1 MSSEQGIEGTTFK
14 VYLYLVKE
22 AKPLGPRDVTR
33 GLELSSPS
41 VAYRHLQKLE
51 SLGVIQKDLKGDYV
65 VKEKTPF
72 EGYIWIGRN
81 LMPRLLFYSFFFVGL
96 LMVELIVVEARVVGG
111 TGPIELELIFLI
123 LVTASSTALFMVE
136 GSILLQ
142 RLKKYTRQS
151 SP

>member
-1 MSSEQGIEGTTFK
+1 MSSEQGIEGTTFR

-65 VKEKTPF
+65 VREKPPF

-96 LMVELIVVEARVVGG
+96 LIIELIVVGARMLGG
-111 TGPIELELIFLI
+111 TGTIEPELIFLI
-123 LVTASSTALFMVE
+123 LVTALSTTLFMVE
-136 GSILLQ
+136 GGVLLQ
-142 RLKKYTRQS
+142 RLNKYAR
-151 SP
+151 

>member
-33 GLELSSPS
+33 GLDLSSPS

-65 VKEKTPF
+65 VKEKPSF

-81 LMPRLLFYSFFFVGL
+81 LMPRLLFYSFFFVGVL
-96 LMVELIVVEARVVGG
+96 IIELIVVGARMLGG
-111 TGPIELELIFLI
+111 TGPIEPEIMFLI
-123 LVTASSTALFMVE
+123 LMTALPTALFMIE
-136 GSILLQ
+136 GGVLLR
-142 RLKKYTRQS
+142 RLNRYAK
-151 SP
+151 